1 MWNEFQKF
9 GRFCKIYAG
18 TVRGMWYHDQEG
30 VVPPV
35 LTTCLLKWYM
45 DGELQK
51 VKERSPDELDLG
63 PGKHNQKGKPLEAM
77 VINIMTRIHY

>member
-1 MWNEFQKF
+1 
-9 GRFCKIYAG
+9 
-18 TVRGMWYHDQEG
+18 
-30 VVPPV
+30 
-35 LTTCLLKWYM
+35 M